1 MSFQGFQLGST
12 FSCGGL
18 RLRSFHS
25 LPGEERIWGKQT
37 TNNKATGTGKRRNQ
51 ATRSKPEFGAFWGFS
66 SDSRISLPACCTT
79 CVASEPASSTPA
91 YLPEL
96 TPAAENIYW
105 NCRYLQK
112 WLVEQR
118 LWVCHRFQT
127 RSLHDFLILHTKVDA
142 SHKTNFLARQDGR
155 TNSIFQRF
163 GLLFFHEW
171 RQALGKK
178 HTLVMNERCQ

>member
-1 MSFQGFQLGST
+1 MSFQVFFNLTQLSPVVVSGSV
-12 FSCGGL
+12 
-18 RLRSFHS
+18 RST
-25 LPGEERIWGKQT
+25 PCQETRIW
-37 TNNKATGTGKRRNQ
+37 
-51 ATRSKPEFGAFWGFS
+51 SIL
-66 SDSRISLPACCTT
+66 RIFIRFPDLTSACCTT

-96 TPAAENIYW
+96 TTAAKNIYW

-118 LWVCHRFQT
+118 LWVFHRFQT

-142 SHKTNFLARQDGR
+142 SHQTNFLARQDGH

-163 GLLFFHEW
+163 GLLFFNEC
-171 RQALGKK
+171 RQALARN
-178 HTLVMNERCQ
+178 TLWWWIKGANSNLE

>member
-1 MSFQGFQLGST
+1 MYFIECHSRAFNLAQLSPVVVSGSV
-12 FSCGGL
+12 
-18 RLRSFHS
+18 RSTPCQVS
-25 LPGEERIWGKQT
+25 TEA
-37 TNNKATGTGKRRNQ
+37 NNKATGTVRRNQ
-51 ATRSKPEFGAFWGFS
+51 AKPEFGAFWGFS

-96 TPAAENIYW
+96 TTAVAENIDW

-127 RSLHDFLILHTKVDA
+127 RSLHDFLILHAKMA
-142 SHKTNFLARQDGR
+142 AQIRSFKGLACCFSMNGDRPWQE
-155 TNSIFQRF
+155 THF
-163 GLLFFHEW
+163 GDE
-171 RQALGKK
+171 
-178 HTLVMNERCQ
+178 